1 MNKPSD
7 LKEMLGSKSLREV
20 AEIICKE
27 NKLLHVDVK
36 FWEKKYNDLKIKYDI
51 LNLSYGDKQP
61 TVAPTERKSS
71 EGDKTPD

>member
-1 MNKPSD
+1 MNKPSNIEG
-7 LKEMLGSKSLREV
+7 LLGKNSLREA
-20 AEIICKE
+20 AEVICRE

-61 TVAPTERKSS
+61 TVSPTERKSS